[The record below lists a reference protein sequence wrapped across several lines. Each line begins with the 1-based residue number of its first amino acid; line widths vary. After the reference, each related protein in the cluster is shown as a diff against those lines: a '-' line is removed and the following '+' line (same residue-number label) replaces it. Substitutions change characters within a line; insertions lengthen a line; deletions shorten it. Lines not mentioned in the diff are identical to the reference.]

1 MQHDADSALM
11 CLLSYQEEPDTASR
25 FNENYHTLLLSEA
38 YFKTNRS
45 QKNHAELQAS
55 MQYFDS
61 LMAVYPTNKEIAM
74 LSARSHYMNGV
85 GCYENDSMV
94 EACKEYYNTL
104 QIVEVHFG
112 ENELTGYKAKFMG
125 LTYTRLGEVFV
136 NYGIGPAAVDSYKT
150 ALYYFNKLPNYSLAN
165 TYRLVGQSYRL
176 SNNNDS
182 ALYYYRIAVNK
193 AKNENRLYVYSTSLS
208 EVAPVYYDLSYKDS
222 AFIAIR
228 QSLLL
233 QANEDM
239 RLARYFTLGSLF
251 AKECQYDSAIYYLEK
266 SMKRNSF
273 ATQTVS
279 AEILMNCYKSLGD
292 TAMTSYYNNIYGS
305 SFTQYRNNS
314 ATETE
319 LTKLFESYKQER
331 LDKANL
337 IIAKKHQRRN
347 VWFLLLIVTAILCIF
362 IIYRKNYNKDK
373 ALAQMKRKMEA
384 NPFIKEPICES
395 ILETVHTQQFKSKV
409 GYEIYKDYALD
420 KNQLL
425 LLRDAVNRHYDNF
438 TNLLS
443 KKYPELTYDDI
454 DYCCLYLL
462 GLKDA
467 DVSAL
472 MQRAYPTVCERGRKL
487 KRIFNS
493 NDSLPEILKNII
505 DSKK

>member
-11 CLLSYQEEPDTASR
+11 CLLSYHEEFETSSE
-25 FNENYHTLLLSEA
+25 FNDNYHTLLLSEA

-45 QKNHAELQAS
+45 QNNHAELQTS
-55 MQYFDS
+55 MKYFDS

-74 LSARSHYMNGV
+74 FSARSHYMNGV
-85 GCYENDSMV
+85 CCYENDSIIK
-94 EACKEYYNTL
+94 ACQEYYNTL
-104 QIVEVHFG
+104 QIIEVHFG

-125 LTYTRLGEVFV
+125 LTYTRLGELFI
-136 NYGIGPAAVDSYKT
+136 NYGIGPAAVDSYKN
-150 ALYYFNKLPNYSLAN
+150 ALFYFKKLRNYSLAN
-165 TYRLVGQSYRL
+165 TYRLIGQSYRL

-182 ALYYYRIAVNK
+182 ALYYYRIAVNT
-193 AKNENRLYVYSTSLS
+193 AKNENRIYVYSTSLS
-208 EVAPVYYDLSYKDS
+208 EVANVYYDLSCKDS

-239 RLARYFTLGSLF
+239 LLARYFTLGSLF

-266 SMKRNSF
+266 SIKRNSF

-292 TAMTSYYNNIYGS
+292 TAMTSYYNSIYGS
-305 SFTQYRNNS
+305 SFSQYRDNS

-319 LTKLFESYKQER
+319 LTKLFESYKQDR
-331 LDKANL
+331 LNKA
-337 IIAKKHQRRN
+337 IMITAQKHHRRI
-347 VWFLLLIVTAILCIF
+347 VSLSLLIVTALFCIF
-362 IIYRKNYNKDK
+362 IIYRKNANKDK
-373 ALAQMKRKMEA
+373 TLAKMKRKMEA

-395 ILETVHTQQFKSKV
+395 ILETVHKQLFKSKV

-425 LLRDAVNRHYDNF
+425 MLRDAVNRHYDNF

-472 MQRAYPTVCERGRKL
+472 MQKAYPTVCERGRKL

-493 NDSLPEILKNII
+493 NNPLPVVLNNMVDLQK
-505 DSKK
+505 